1 MDKTLKFVL
10 LGDKGDDVHVSFTR
24 SGDNLTSACTCE
36 AGKMEMYCNH
46 VFQLLAGKVGH
57 LVSNNAAEVEQL
69 PAMASGT
76 DVATALETLIMAEA
90 ALANA
95 KTSVATAKQN
105 LSKALHD

>member
-10 LGDKGDDVHVSFTR
+10 LGETGDDVVVSFTR

-46 VFQLLAGKVGH
+46 VFQLLAGKVAH
-57 LVSNNAAEVEQL
+57 LVSPNEAEVDQL

-76 DVATALETLIMAEA
+76 DVAAALEALILAEA

-95 KTSVATAKQN
+95 KKSVATAKQQ